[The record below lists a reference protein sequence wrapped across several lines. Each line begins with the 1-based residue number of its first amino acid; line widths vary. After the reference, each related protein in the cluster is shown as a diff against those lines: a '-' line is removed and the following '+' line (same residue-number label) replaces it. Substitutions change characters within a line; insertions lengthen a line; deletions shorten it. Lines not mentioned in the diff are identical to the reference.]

1 MDRTLRAT
9 LLAALIGFVTIAGLG
24 VLLTEAVT
32 GSLIA
37 GAIAG
42 LLAGLLLWGASRRAA
57 SFHPDD
63 DPPDQPPAG

>member
-9 LLAALIGFVTIAGLG
+9 LLAAVIGFATIAGLG

-37 GAIAG
+37 GGVAG
-42 LLAGLLLWGASRRAA
+42 LLAGLLLWGASRRAE
-57 SFHPDD
+57 SFHPDR
-63 DPPDQPPAG
+63 DPPDHR